1 MMQISPSE
9 ARAKAIDIR
18 KKASAL
24 NNELATLEKIK
35 TDLDTAWKDE
45 TELRNSEIY
54 KDALITNEQRLRE
67 MINHFDSLATTFDN
81 LANEIESI
89 KISRG
94 GE

>member
-9 ARAKAIDIR
+9 ARAKAAEIR
-18 KKASAL
+18 NKASQL
-24 NNELATLEKIK
+24 NEELAKLEKVK
-35 TDLDTAWKDE
+35 SDLDTAWKDE

-67 MINHFDSLATTFDN
+67 MIKHFDSLAITFDN
-81 LANEIESI
+81 LANEVESI

-94 GE
+94 EA